1 VSRAPSESAFSQH
14 IAPTLI
20 RIERGR
26 THHAMRGGPGASL
39 TAVDQAAGHCESQQ
53 TRFADHTHTSNCQRV
68 GRCGSAARRDR
79 GGTLTAM
86 RMADAD
92 DLVAVDVFN
101 AAQVTGEP
109 VSMTLVRRVVDDL
122 LTHPP
127 ECGCGHCEAAAVAR
141 LKDVWDIASGWQKA
155 VASITSNRAAR

>member
-1 VSRAPSESAFSQH
+1 MATTSSRSIRPSATAKANRTTFRGPLHYIELPACWQVWQH
-14 IAPTLI
+14 RPP
-20 RIERGR
+20 RSR
-26 THHAMRGGPGASL
+26 
-39 TAVDQAAGHCESQQ
+39 
-53 TRFADHTHTSNCQRV
+53 
-68 GRCGSAARRDR
+68 
-79 GGTLTAM
+79 GTLTAM

-92 DLVAVDVFN
+92 DLVAVDVFD

-141 LKDVWDIASGWQKA
+141 IKDVWDIASGWQKA
-155 VASITSNRAAR
+155 VARSTSNRAAR

>member
-1 VSRAPSESAFSQH
+1 
-14 IAPTLI
+14 
-20 RIERGR
+20 
-26 THHAMRGGPGASL
+26 
-39 TAVDQAAGHCESQQ
+39 
-53 TRFADHTHTSNCQRV
+53 
-68 GRCGSAARRDR
+68 
-79 GGTLTAM
+79 M

-109 VSMTLVRRVVDDL
+109 ISMTLVRRVVDDL

-155 VASITSNRAAR
+155 VASVTGNRAAR